1 MPIRKSNDTLFY
13 LIGIIPVVWLALLLA
28 QSLGGGLPE
37 LLRNLTAALEQ
48 PANIIWTDK
57 SLPTI
62 LICLAAYGMAVLLY
76 RTNQGRIRDGEE
88 HGSAA
93 WATPASVNAQFAQK
107 DSIPLTQHVRL
118 GLDTHKHRRSLNVL
132 VIGGSGAAK
141 TRSFVLP
148 NILTANTNYVITD
161 PKSEVLLATGSYL
174 KEQGYDVRVLNL
186 VNLEQSDG
194 YNPFRYLRDEKDVL
208 KLVNNLIQST
218 TPKGSHESDPF
229 WTKAETALLQA
240 IILMLFQE
248 APEYEQNFSMVMRVL
263 EYAEVREED
272 EGHVSPLDLLFES
285 IERRK
290 PDSVAV
296 RQYKVFKLAAG
307 KTAKSILVST
317 AVRLA
322 PFNLPQIQAL
332 TEHDDMDLY
341 TLGEKKV
348 ALYAVIPDNDNTFNF
363 LVSLLY
369 AQAFQALYYSADQI
383 HHGPLPRH
391 VRFVLDEFA
400 AMPLPGFTRELAT
413 MRSRSISAS
422 VIIQNMAQIKE
433 LYKDSWETIPGNCDT
448 ILYLGGNESSTHKYV
463 SEMLGKATIDTKTHG
478 QTKGKSGSY
487 STNFQMSGRELLTP
501 DEVRKLDNRYALL
514 FIRGASPVMD
524 EKYDLMHH
532 PAISHSSLGGA
543 APYIHHGTKPA
554 VYTGRPLL
562 RVGGTEAI
570 HPLKEEFH

>member
-37 LLRNLTAALEQ
+37 LLRNLTSALEQ
-48 PANIIWTDK
+48 PTNIVWTDK

-76 RTNQGRIRDGEE
+76 RTNQGRTRDGEE

-161 PKSEVLLATGSYL
+161 PKSEVLLATGGYL

-263 EYAEVREED
+263 EYAEGREED

-332 TEHDDMDLY
+332 TDHDDMNLY

-543 APYIHHGTKPA
+543 APYIHHGTKPPI
-554 VYTGRPLL
+554 YTGRPLL
-562 RVGGTEAI
+562 RVGGTENSN
-570 HPLKEEFH
+570 PLKGEFH